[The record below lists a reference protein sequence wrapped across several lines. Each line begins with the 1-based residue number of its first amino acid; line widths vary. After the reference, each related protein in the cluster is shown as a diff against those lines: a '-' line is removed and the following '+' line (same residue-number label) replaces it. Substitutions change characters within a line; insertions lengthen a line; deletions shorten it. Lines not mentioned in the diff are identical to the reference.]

1 MSLLSRIEPQSNAQR
16 LAGYYRRLA
25 TTGPSPIEIGWRA
38 EAGMRFLRALNA
50 RPSPLLQPEQARRPT
65 PSPGAA

>member
-1 MSLLSRIEPQSNAQR
+1 MSLFAHVDPQSNSQR
-16 LAGYYRRLA
+16 IAGYYQRLA
-25 TTGPSPIEIGWRA
+25 TTGPNPIDIGWRA